1 MRAASSVHSASRP
14 VRTRALQLAAVLS
27 LAASGLWTGTPTA
40 MAQCATC
47 ANPSLPVGDN
57 AIGASAGTG
66 DAGNQLQVRAAV
78 SVIQTAA
85 DKLYKGSKQ
94 VDNYLNLDIA
104 LWMVA
109 SVLAVDTPWG
119 QTLQGALPWASLT
132 HEQNFQP
139 RATDTGIGDAE
150 FRIRQDGS
158 YLLGQKSG
166 PRWGLSIGATA
177 PTGTYIGAKKTNYLF
192 YGNSDTSAS
201 REYSIGRGVWW
212 LLAELDARQPVGTR
226 TTLFGQVGLRAPVT
240 YAVDNF
246 GWGNEVRSNLGANV
260 RLVGNWLSATVIGE
274 LQARENS
281 TFVPD
286 VGAGKGV
293 RQRFANG
300 GGFWTFATP
309 SVTASWQPDW
319 GSLGISVSARVP
331 VYQNVIGEQLI
342 QNPAYFLTITGQYG
356 VSLGGEAKPA
366 PVALP
371 RAITGKVGELSPVPE
386 IAAAVQPGHVTI
398 VDYWATWCPPCV
410 ELAPDLEAFAASRPD
425 VRLHKVNATAW
436 EVEDWQHYLPEV
448 EGLPVLDVFG
458 PDQKLI
464 KRLTG
469 EDAKRYRSLVPAP
482 AVSASTPTAP

>member
-1 MRAASSVHSASRP
+1 
-14 VRTRALQLAAVLS
+14 
-27 LAASGLWTGTPTA
+27 
-40 MAQCATC
+40 
-47 ANPSLPVGDN
+47 VGDN
-57 AIGASAGTG
+57 AIGASAGSG
-66 DAGNQLQVRAAV
+66 DGVNRLQVRAAV
-78 SVIQTAA
+78 SVIQTAG
-85 DKLYKGSKQ
+85 DKLYKGSKEI
-94 VDNYLNLDIA
+94 DNYLNLDIA

-109 SVLAVDTPWG
+109 SVLAIDTPWG

-132 HEQNFQP
+132 HEQNFQD

-158 YLLGQKSG
+158 LLVGQKSG
-166 PRWGLSIGATA
+166 PRWGVSLGATA

-192 YGNSDTSAS
+192 YGSSDTSAS

-212 LLAELDARQPVGTR
+212 LLAELDARQPLGTR
-226 TTLFGQVGLRAPVT
+226 TTLFGQVGLRAPMT

-260 RLVGNWLSATVIGE
+260 RLVGNWLSATVMGE

-300 GGFWTFATP
+300 GGMWTFATP
-309 SVTASWQPDW
+309 SLTAAWQPDW
-319 GSLGISVSARVP
+319 GSLGVSLSARVP
-331 VYQNVIGEQLI
+331 IYQNVIGEQLI

-356 VSLGGEAKPA
+356 VEVGSSPKTG
-366 PVALP
+366 PVVLP
-371 RAITGKVGELSPVPE
+371 RAMTGKVGQTSPVPE
-386 IAAAVQPGHVTI
+386 IAAAVQAGHFTI

-410 ELAPDLEAFAASRPD
+410 ALAPDLEAFAASRPD
-425 VRLHKVNATAW
+425 VHVHKVNATAW
-436 EVEDWQHYLPEV
+436 EVADWQHYLPEV

-464 KRLTG
+464 ARLTG
-469 EDAKRYRSLVPAP
+469 EDAKRFRTMIPAP
-482 AVSASTPTAP
+482 AVTDSGR